1 MSVKVVIN
9 CEARMEV
16 MDKVNCALYR
26 FTVKLKLRVQFA
38 HRMDDNHPHSKDR
51 HWMQSGWV
59 QGPVAAVHP
68 LLECA
73 VRM

>member
-51 HWMQSGWV
+51 H
-59 QGPVAAVHP
+59 
-68 LLECA
+68 
-73 VRM
+73 